1 MQRIETTTLGGG
13 PEDLNAQQTAVP
25 EKLTYRT
32 NQQKYETVAKTVSYT
47 IESAGDYAVMHGKSL
62 GTTKNDAVGDNQTHE
77 NG

>member
-13 PEDLNAQQTAVP
+13 PEELNAQQTAVP

-32 NQQKYETVAKTVSYT
+32 NQQKYETVAKTVSYA
-47 IESAGDYAVMHGKSL
+47 IESAGDYTVTHGETL
-62 GTTKNDAVGDNQTHE
+62 GTTENDAVRDNQTHE